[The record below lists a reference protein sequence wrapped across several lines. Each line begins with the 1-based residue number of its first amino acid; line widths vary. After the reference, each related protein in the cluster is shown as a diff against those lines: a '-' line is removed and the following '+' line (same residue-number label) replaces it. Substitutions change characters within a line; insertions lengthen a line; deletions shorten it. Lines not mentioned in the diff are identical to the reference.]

1 MRNKK
6 SVAKLIL
13 SIAIL
18 LLLCISTFSTFSND
32 KTFNVIKILSN
43 FMFNLPIFLLIG
55 YVDYTIITYR
65 QNKNQH
71 YGIGVSLLVDFAT
84 TVVFII
90 ILETLV
96 AGICFLLQLKEFYF
110 LEHLLA
116 SILLNCMVVSCIEIS
131 CTIKGKLKMRLS
143 WVLQKK
149 KKRYISLKH

>member
-1 MRNKK
+1 
-6 SVAKLIL
+6 
-13 SIAIL
+13 
-18 LLLCISTFSTFSND
+18 
-32 KTFNVIKILSN
+32 
-43 FMFNLPIFLLIG
+43 MFNLPIFLLIG

-110 LEHLLA
+110 
-116 SILLNCMVVSCIEIS
+116 
-131 CTIKGKLKMRLS
+131 
-143 WVLQKK
+143 
-149 KKRYISLKH
+149 